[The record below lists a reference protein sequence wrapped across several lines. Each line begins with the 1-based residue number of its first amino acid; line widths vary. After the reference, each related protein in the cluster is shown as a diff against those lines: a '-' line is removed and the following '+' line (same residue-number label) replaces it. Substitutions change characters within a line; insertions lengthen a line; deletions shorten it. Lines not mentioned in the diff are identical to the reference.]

1 MELLGARGV
10 MVDEAKKEAT
20 IAHNVLPAGHRAMCC
35 LLEEVCKEPRLG
47 DRKYK
52 DLDIRRRD

>member
-1 MELLGARGV
+1 V